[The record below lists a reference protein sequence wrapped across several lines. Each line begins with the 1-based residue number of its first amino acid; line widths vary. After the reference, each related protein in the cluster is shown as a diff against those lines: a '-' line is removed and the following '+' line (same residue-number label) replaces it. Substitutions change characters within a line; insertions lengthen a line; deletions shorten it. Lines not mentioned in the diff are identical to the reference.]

1 MNRITHLIILVIAL
15 LFSTNTI
22 TAQDKIF
29 LDIDS
34 INNRLTQ
41 QLVLFPQ
48 EKIYIHTDKSQY
60 ISGEKIWFRIHLVDA
75 IYHQKAIVSKYA
87 YVELINPLDSIVCR
101 VKTKIDNNGI
111 HAGYML
117 LPEDI
122 IAGEYTLQA
131 STNYMNNLDKDY
143 FFKKRIDI
151 NDPSRSSIQPQIT
164 FEHESENRV
173 KAKISFYDT
182 ANDDLIIPENAKISL
197 NGGIPNRL
205 KFNDNKSAQ
214 SNFKLNKKNENSV
227 VNIEFVKDKR
237 LGKYYIPIPD
247 SEKDF
252 EVSFFPEGGYLI
264 DGINS
269 SIAFK
274 AINKNGTSE
283 YITGEVFDEE
293 NNFITDLK
301 TLHAGMGVFTL
312 TPLKNKNYYAICK
325 NTHNIEKRIDLPS
338 VIDNTYTLK
347 AVWKEHNL
355 LLSVNKPTAFSR
367 TIPLNL
373 LIHCRGQLLYFS
385 EWDFSN
391 EIMTLPQN
399 MLSTGVLQILLLDNE
414 LNPLS
419 ERLVFCQNTNQT
431 RTKFQTDQNNYKTRQ
446 KVSALM
452 TVINS
457 KNNPVSGNFS
467 VSVTD
472 NQDIL
477 PDTTNNILT
486 SLLLTS
492 DIKGFVE
499 NPSFYF
505 NPNSRQA
512 NKALDILMMTQGW
525 RRYDIPNSLK
535 GKYQTPNIL
544 FGEDGQIKGYVKGYW
559 RGKPV
564 GNSNVSIVSFDPL
577 YMNMTTTDTDGLFNF
592 GDIEYPDSTRFVIQ
606 ALNQKGKD
614 GVGLEVNEEI
624 YSATG
629 KHLPFINYYKT
640 KSTNNKIED
649 YIKKAD
655 LKYTYENG
663 NRMIYLDEV
672 KVTGFT
678 NKKENESFYSRFSS
692 QTIPLEE
699 IEKAHDVE
707 SILRMKV
714 PGIRITEIYE
724 TDERDSDRGITQ
736 DKAPVRAHRAVIL
749 RGGASYSYGYQPAT
763 IILDNMI
770 MQDFYLDDLNINDIE
785 QIDIIKGAQSVA
797 LGSQGFGGAIAITTK
812 KGTNR
817 TVSIKKSN
825 IKTIYPL
832 GFQKPVEFYSPKYE
846 TREQLN
852 DKTPDLRTTIFWK
865 PDIIVSQEGKA
876 SFDFYTADSKDTE
889 YSVIIEGITDDGE
902 IIYAR
907 ETISIE

>member
-15 LFSTNTI
+15 LFSTSTS

-34 INNRLTQ
+34 IANRLTQ

-75 IYHQKAIVSKYA
+75 VYHQKAIASKYA
-87 YVELINPLDSIVCR
+87 YVELINPLDSIISR

-117 LPEDI
+117 LSEDI

-131 STNYMNNLDKDY
+131 STNYMNNLDSDY
-143 FFKKRIDI
+143 FFKKRIEI
-151 NDPSRSSIQPQIT
+151 NDPSRSFIQPQIT
-164 FEHESENRV
+164 FEHESENKVR
-173 KAKISFYDT
+173 AKISFYDT

-197 NGGIPNRL
+197 NDGVANRL
-205 KFNDNKSAQ
+205 KFNDNKTAQ
-214 SNFKLNKKNENSV
+214 SNLKLNKKNENNV

-264 DGINS
+264 DETNS

-283 YITGEVFDEE
+283 YITGEVFDEK

-301 TLHAGMGVFTL
+301 TLHEGMGVFTL
-312 TPLKNKNYYAICK
+312 TPQKNKNYYAVCR
-325 NTHNIEKRIDLPS
+325 NTHNIEKRIDLPP
-338 VIDNTYTLK
+338 VMDNTYTIK

-355 LLSVNKPTAFSR
+355 LLSVNKPGTLSR

-431 RTKFQTDQNNYKTRQ
+431 KTKFQTDQNNYKTRQ

-452 TVINS
+452 QVRNS
-457 KNNPVSGNFS
+457 KNNPISGNFS

-477 PDTTNNILT
+477 PHTTNNILT

-492 DIKGFVE
+492 DIKGFIE

-512 NKALDILMMTQGW
+512 SKALDILMMTQGW

-535 GKYQTPNIL
+535 GNYQTPNIL

-564 GNSNVSIVSFDPL
+564 GNSNVSIASFDPL
-577 YMNMTTTDTDGLFNF
+577 YMNMTTTNSDGLFNF
-592 GDIEYPDSTRFVIQ
+592 GDLEYPDSTRFVIQ

-614 GVGLEVNEEI
+614 GVELDVKEEL
-624 YSATG
+624 YSATA
-629 KHLPFINYYKT
+629 KHLPFSNHDKT
-640 KSTNNKIED
+640 KSSDNKIEN
-649 YIKKAD
+649 YVKKAD
-655 LKYTYENG
+655 LKYIYENG
-663 NRMIYLDEV
+663 NRMVYLDEV
-672 KVTGFT
+672 EVRALSPDKE
-678 NKKENESFYSRFSS
+678 KENNSLYSRLSS
-692 QTIPLEE
+692 KRFTSKE
-699 IEKAHDVE
+699 IENALKIDVLLGQVAG
-707 SILRMKV
+707 LRVSTIQKEGEPRRKV
-714 PGIRITEIYE
+714 ALIRNAMSFSKGYVPAMIII
-724 TDERDSDRGITQ
+724 DD
-736 DKAPVRAHRAVIL
+736 VIMEFFDL
-749 RGGASYSYGYQPAT
+749 DD
-763 IILDNMI
+763 IIL
-770 MQDFYLDDLNINDIE
+770 NDIE
-785 QIDIIKGAQSVA
+785 QIDILKGNQAA
-797 LGSQGFGGAIAITTK
+797 ILGSSGMGGAIVITTK
-812 KGTNR
+812 KGSNKTGA
-817 TVSIKKSN
+817 IKKFN

-832 GFQKPVEFYSPKYE
+832 GFQKPAEFYSPKYE
-846 TREQLN
+846 AKKQIN
-852 DKTPDLRTTIFWK
+852 DKTPDLRTTVFWK
-865 PDIIVSQEGKA
+865 PDVIVSEKGEA
-876 SFDFYTADSKDTE
+876 NFEFYTADSENTE
-889 YSVIIEGITDDGE
+889 YSVVIEGVTDEGE
-902 IIYAR
+902 IIH
-907 ETISIE
+907 TIEKISVK